1 MSSSIWKIN
10 MSRRRMPF
18 LPTSLAMCAFIAC
31 TAIVLRSPR
40 IIAAEGNSSGENMH
54 ILDDREFALDW
65 GPKEVGTP
73 GILTYGGYH
82 WRNVTVTEEEYDC
95 TEDDLVRSDVQIVHH
110 PEGYHHVLHDFF
122 GTFRVSALDAKV
134 PKTNRAAVNGVVDEG
149 PRTWQFVD
157 WADENGKQQKICY
170 TFVPK
175 SDGIHGFAGWYSIK
189 DGRITTVMVR
199 FSRVKG
205 IPVQVVN
212 KYLAQYPSS
221 VAIEDYHG
229 ERWVEEDLRKYI
241 DLIRTQQADGG
252 LFRMALDRLQRFD
265 REGFGYRELFKGQM
279 TREQTAEAAEILIG
293 RMEQALSKL
302 KEKRGA
308 EGE

>member
-1 MSSSIWKIN
+1 MNEWSGHY
-10 MSRRRMPF
+10 
-18 LPTSLAMCAFIAC
+18 
-31 TAIVLRSPR
+31 VLRKHSFR
-40 IIAAEGNSSGENMH
+40 LTVSALMVHVLGAFAVTTADRNSSVGTAP
-54 ILDDREFALDW
+54 ILDDREFALHW
-65 GPKEVGTP
+65 GPKTDDGP
-73 GILTYGGYH
+73 GILYYGGYLS
-82 WRNVTVTEEEYDC
+82 RNVTVTEEKYRC
-95 TEDDLVRSDVQIVHH
+95 VEDDLARCDVQIVHH

-122 GTFRVSALDAKV
+122 GTFRMSALDAKV

-157 WADENGKQQKICY
+157 LADENGKQWKICD

-241 DLIRTQQADGG
+241 DLIRTQQADSG
-252 LFRMALDRLQRFD
+252 LFRSALGRLQRFD
-265 REGFGYRELFKGQM
+265 PEGFGYHELFKGQM
-279 TREQTAEAAEILIG
+279 TPEQTAEAAEILIG

-302 KEKRGA
+302 EEKRRA